1 MARIKLIPISER
13 SKFSC
18 DLCRTKLSVKYMCT
32 VDGREI
38 RLCNK
43 CALLYAEKI
52 NNICDKERIVQSDR
66 IWLKLLSYI
75 LFASRKT
82 KKEMT

>member
-18 DLCRTKLSVKYMCT
+18 ELCKTKLSVKYMST

-52 NNICDKERIVQSDR
+52 NDIYGKRD
-66 IWLKLLSYI
+66 
-75 LFASRKT
+75 
-82 KKEMT
+82 